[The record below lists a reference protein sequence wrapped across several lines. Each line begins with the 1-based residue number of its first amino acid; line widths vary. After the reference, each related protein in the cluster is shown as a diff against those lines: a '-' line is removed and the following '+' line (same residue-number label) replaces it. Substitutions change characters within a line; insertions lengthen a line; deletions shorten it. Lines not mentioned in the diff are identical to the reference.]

1 MNRRE
6 FLKSLAAIGTALAID
21 PSALAKVSDTEIDT
35 AWNAI
40 SASPKIFYVG
50 SEGTLSSSFGIEYHT
65 TRQSLF
71 WLPDVPKEKLA
82 LIEYIEANDVVECHI
97 ENLFYA
103 ESDEEEVHTWRERM
117 ETNADVVEDV
127 ISDLERWL
135 TEWPD
140 DAEWEHADLNGYSG
154 RGDALQFFE
163 SQVDIKK
170 LLNIAIIYGDHPGS
184 TYYAAELK
192 IDIAEANA
200 IAEAQGLPI
209 RFDWD
214 EA

>member
-6 FLKSLAAIGTALAID
+6 FLKSLAAIGTSLAIN
-21 PSALAKVSDTEIDT
+21 PSAIAKATTVEIDAVWQALVREPRT
-35 AWNAI
+35 
-40 SASPKIFYVG
+40 FYVG
-50 SEGTLSSSFGIEYHT
+50 SENSLSSSFGIEYST

-71 WLPDVPKEKLA
+71 CLPDLPKKKLA
-82 LIEYIEANDVVECHI
+82 LIEYIESNDVVECHI

-103 ESDEEEVHTWRERM
+103 ESDEEQILTWRERM
-117 ETNADVVEDV
+117 EANAEVVEDV
-127 ISDLERWL
+127 ISDLETWL

-163 SQVDIKK
+163 GQADLQK

-184 TYYAAELK
+184 SYYAAELRMD
-192 IDIAEANA
+192 IDEANA

-209 RFDWD
+209 RFGWD